1 MGKIPLRWIAISV
14 FLLSST
20 LSYLDRQLVAAL
32 APTLMS
38 EFHLSNF
45 EFGEIASVF
54 SIVYALTAPAAGLF
68 IDRVG
73 LNLGASISVIAWS
86 LAGAATGLTQTF
98 RGLLACRTM
107 LGIAEAAGI
116 PGFGKAGATYLEPR
130 ELALGTAF
138 NQIGISLGLFA
149 APLIVGT
156 LAPRYGWRSAFVAC
170 GALGL
175 LWAPLWW
182 FTARR
187 VPARPSASQAPAA
200 PVADLLRD
208 RRLWGMVIANMF
220 IMTLYTLWT
229 NWTTAYFN
237 QAWRLTQ
244 EEANLR
250 YAWLP
255 SIFATLGGFFGG
267 ALAFRGIRGGA
278 GPITARL
285 RICWISAVAAL
296 LATAAI
302 PLTPTPAIA
311 TALICMSFFWTLCSS
326 TNMYA
331 LPIDVFGPG
340 RAAFSVA
347 ALTSGYG
354 LMQAFLSP
362 AIGSIVDHF
371 GFPQVCVAVSAMP
384 LVGVWILHV
393 GISSHAD
400 ISSVTLHTS
409 Q

>member
-1 MGKIPLRWIAISV
+1 MGKIPLRWLAISV

-45 EFGEIASVF
+45 EFGEISSVF
-54 SIVYALTAPAAGLF
+54 SIVYALMAPLAGLF

-73 LNLGASISVIAWS
+73 LNAGASISVIAWS
-86 LAGAATGLTQTF
+86 LSGIATGLTQTF

-107 LGIAEAAGI
+107 LGIAEAASI

-138 NQIGISLGLFA
+138 NQIGISLGLAA
-149 APLIVGT
+149 APLIVAG
-156 LAPRYGWRSAFVAC
+156 LAPRYGWRSTFVAC
-170 GALGL
+170 GALGFI
-175 LWAPLWW
+175 WAPLWW
-182 FTARR
+182 FTAKR
-187 VPARPSASQAPAA
+187 VPPKLAAKAP
-200 PVADLLRD
+200 PISPIGGLLRD
-208 RRLWGMVIANMF
+208 RRLWGIVVANMF

-244 EEANLR
+244 QEANLR

-267 ALAFRGIRGGA
+267 ALAFQGIRGGVA
-278 GPITARL
+278 ALTARL
-285 RICWISAVAAL
+285 RICRISAIGAL
-296 LATAAI
+296 LATASI
-302 PLTPTPAIA
+302 PLMPTPALA
-311 TALICMSFFWTLCSS
+311 TTMICASFFWTLCSS

-331 LPIDVFGPG
+331 LPIDLFGAG

-347 ALTSGYG
+347 ALTCGYG
-354 LMQAFLSP
+354 LMQAFVSP

-384 LVGVWILHV
+384 LVGVWIL
-393 GISSHAD
+393 GAATEGAD
-400 ISSVTLHTS
+400 KT
-409 Q
+409 